1 MTNDLIYRKEWI
13 ELKATLQFVEGKI
26 LRIIDINGWMS
37 HKDLEEQV
45 KELLSDRHVILNK
58 MFRMHVTRQEVARF
72 REVNDQLLTLTRRMY
87 SELRAMAEAPY
98 VVSLDDK
105 GFVEIESK
113 LDVDDGGEVLQF
125 TDDNDYG
132 SNFAQMIDAI
142 AWTEDLEIRSCN
154 TYMGEKPESDHLDDG
169 TTWAEGCLDIPQ
181 FKDIVVCYAVH
192 DLCTHKNYSIPDLL
206 RLQSYT
212 IRHNIDV
219 VRKNT
224 ISSGVLSVI
233 SRQ

>member
-1 MTNDLIYRKEWI
+1 MMNELTDNKEWI
-13 ELKATLQFVEGKI
+13 ELKATLRFVEGKI

-58 MFRMHVTRQEVARF
+58 MFRMHVTEQEVARF

-87 SELRAMAEAPY
+87 SELRAMAESPY
-98 VVSLDDK
+98 VVSLDEE
-105 GFVEIESK
+105 GFVEIESR
-113 LDVDDGGEVLQF
+113 LDVNDGGEVLQF

-142 AWTEDLEIRSCN
+142 AWTEDLEIRSF
-154 TYMGEKPESDHLDDG
+154 TSLPEETVEPDYLDDG
-169 TTWAEGCLDIPQ
+169 TSWAESSLVIPQ
-181 FKDIVVCYAVH
+181 FNNIVVCYAVH

-206 RLQSYT
+206 RISSYT
-212 IRHNIDV
+212 ISHTIDCDKRYFV
-219 VRKNT
+219 
-224 ISSGVLSVI
+224 
-233 SRQ
+233 